1 MVEPISTERN
11 AFVPFAQQERR
22 VERDRAEEESA
33 ARRDVREPER
43 QENAPADKTTEERN
57 IREADNPNRTDTAR
71 SAQEQEFRSPPD
83 KDGIPD
89 EKGNTIDLYA

>member
-22 VERDRAEEESA
+22 VERDRAEEEAA
-33 ARRDVREPER
+33 ARRDVREPEQR
-43 QENAPADKTTEERN
+43 ENAPTDRTTEERN
-57 IREADNPNRTDTAR
+57 IREVANPNRTDTAR
-71 SAQEQEFRSPPD
+71 AAQEQEFRSPPD

-89 EKGNTIDLYA
+89 ERGNSIDIFA